1 MEWKEETKQK
11 KQNKAKKKLNPV
23 SVVLWAKMFSWQD
36 SNISMKLRRRASLS
50 NLKADGLLQQMTTHG
65 GTPVS

>member
-23 SVVLWAKMFSWQD
+23 SGS
-36 SNISMKLRRRASLS
+36 SLGK
-50 NLKADGLLQQMTTHG
+50 NVQLTE
-65 GTPVS
+65 